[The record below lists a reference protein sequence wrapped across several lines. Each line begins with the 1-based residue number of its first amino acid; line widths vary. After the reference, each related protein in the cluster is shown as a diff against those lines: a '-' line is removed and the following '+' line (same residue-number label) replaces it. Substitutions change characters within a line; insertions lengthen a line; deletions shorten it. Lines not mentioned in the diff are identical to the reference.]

1 MDTAMI
7 DAHLENIDRR
17 LTNLERILPT
27 LVTKDELKA
36 LATKEELRLAI
47 EPLAT
52 KDELRLAIEP
62 LATKEE
68 LRLAIEPLATK
79 EELRLAIEPL
89 ATKGEL
95 REGFERVRQH
105 LTILIEHQGDKI
117 QLLIDHVQSL
127 RPRRSGE

>member
-17 LTNLERILPT
+17 LTNLEQILPT
-27 LVTKDELKA
+27 
-36 LATKEELRLAI
+36 
-47 EPLAT
+47 
-52 KDELRLAIEP
+52 

-79 EELRLAIEPL
+79 EELRE
-89 ATKGEL
+89 
-95 REGFERVRQH
+95 EGERVRRH
-105 LTILIEHQGDKI
+105 LTMLIEHQDDKI
-117 QLLIDHVQSL
+117 QILIEHVQSL

>member
-1 MDTAMI
+1 MRPMDTAMI

-17 LTNLERILPT
+17 LTNLEQILPT
-27 LVTKDELKA
+27 
-36 LATKEELRLAI
+36 
-47 EPLAT
+47 
-52 KDELRLAIEP
+52 

-89 ATKGEL
+89 ATKEEL
-95 REGFERVRQH
+95 REEGERVRRH
-105 LTILIEHQGDKI
+105 LTMLIEHQDDKI
-117 QLLIDHVQSL
+117 QILIEHVQSL

>member
-1 MDTAMI
+1 MLRWRPARRHLFLEEMRPMDTAMI

-27 LVTKDELKA
+27 L
-36 LATKEELRLAI
+36 ATKEELKA
-47 EPLAT
+47 
-52 KDELRLAIEP
+52 

-89 ATKGEL
+89 ATKTEL
-95 REGFERVRQH
+95 REEGERVRQH
-105 LTILIEHQGDKI
+105 VTMLIEHQDDKI
-117 QLLIDHVQSL
+117 QRLIDYVQSL
-127 RPRRSGE
+127 RPGRSGE

>member
-27 LVTKDELKA
+27 L
-36 LATKEELRLAI
+36 ATKEELKA
-47 EPLAT
+47 
-52 KDELRLAIEP
+52 

-89 ATKGEL
+89 ATRTEL
-95 REGFERVRQH
+95 REEGERVRQH
-105 LTILIEHQGDKI
+105 VTMLIEHQDDKI
-117 QLLIDHVQSL
+117 QLLIDYVQSL
-127 RPRRSGE
+127 RPGRSGE

>member
-27 LVTKDELKA
+27 LATKAELKA
-36 LATKEELRLAI
+36 
-47 EPLAT
+47 
-52 KDELRLAIEP
+52 

-89 ATKGEL
+89 ATKTEL
-95 REGFERVRQH
+95 REEGERVRQH
-105 LTILIEHQGDKI
+105 VTMLIEHQDDKI
-117 QLLIDHVQSL
+117 QRLIDYVQSL
-127 RPRRSGE
+127 RPGRSGE

>member
-1 MDTAMI
+1 MRPMDTAMI

-17 LTNLERILPT
+17 LTNLEQILPT
-27 LVTKDELKA
+27 
-36 LATKEELRLAI
+36 LATKEELTA
-47 EPLAT
+47 LAT
-52 KDELRLAIEP
+52 KADLTALAAKEALRLAVES

-105 LTILIEHQGDKI
+105 LTILIEHQDDKI

>member
-27 LVTKDELKA
+27 LATKEELKA

-52 KDELRLAIEP
+52 K
-62 LATKEE
+62 T
-68 LRLAIEPLATK
+68 
-79 EELRLAIEPL
+79 
-89 ATKGEL
+89 EL
-95 REGFERVRQH
+95 REEGERVRQH
-105 LTILIEHQGDKI
+105 VTMLIEHQDDKI
-117 QLLIDHVQSL
+117 QRLIDYVQSL
-127 RPRRSGE
+127 RPGRSGE